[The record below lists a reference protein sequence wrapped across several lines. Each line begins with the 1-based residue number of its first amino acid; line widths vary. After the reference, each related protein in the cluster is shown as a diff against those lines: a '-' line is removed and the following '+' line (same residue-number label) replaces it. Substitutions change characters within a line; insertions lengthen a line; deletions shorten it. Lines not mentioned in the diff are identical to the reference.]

1 MSKQTVILLLG
12 VLLMGVVGYLFASR
26 SIDSLVFK
34 KDGTG
39 VELKIDSKDESAQTE
54 EKRPSMEI
62 KAGNI
67 EDTGGSVQVGTN
79 QTIGS
84 TDENKKAAPTSP
96 AGDTSISVGN
106 VKGTKGNVQIGSNQ
120 TIHSEKPKSE
130 K

>member
-1 MSKQTVILLLG
+1 MNKQTVTLILVALLI
-12 VLLMGVVGYLFASR
+12 GVVGYLFATG

-34 KDGTG
+34 KDGAG
-39 VELKIDSKDESAQTE
+39 VELKIDSENESTPAE
-54 EKRPSMEI
+54 EKKPSMEI

-67 EDTGGSVQVGTN
+67 ENTGGSVQVGTN

-84 TDENKKAAPTSP
+84 TDENKNTETASP

-106 VKGTKGNVQIGSNQ
+106 IKGTKGNVQIGSNQ
-120 TIHSEKPKSE
+120 TIHKEKSKSE

>member
-1 MSKQTVILLLG
+1 MSKQKGILILGGLLI
-12 VLLMGVVGYLFASR
+12 GVVGYLFATG
-26 SIDSLVFK
+26 SIGSLAFK

-39 VELKIDSKDESAQTE
+39 VELKIDSKDESAQTK
-54 EKRPSMEI
+54 EKKPSMEI

-67 EDTGGSVQVGTN
+67 ENTGGSVQVGTN
-79 QTIGS
+79 QNIGS
-84 TDENKKAAPTSP
+84 TDGNKKPAPVSP

-120 TIHSEKPKSE
+120 TIHTEKSKSG

>member
-1 MSKQTVILLLG
+1 MSKQKVMLILGGLLIG
-12 VLLMGVVGYLFASR
+12 VAGYLFATG
-26 SIDSLVFK
+26 SIGSLAFK

-54 EKRPSMEI
+54 QKRPSMEI

-67 EDTGGSVQVGTN
+67 ENTGGSIQVGTN

-84 TDENKKAAPTSP
+84 TDENKKPAPVLP

-120 TIHSEKPKSE
+120 TIRSKKSKSE

>member
-1 MSKQTVILLLG
+1 MSKQKVILILGGLLI
-12 VLLMGVVGYLFASR
+12 GVVGYLFVTVNIEVIINA
-26 SIDSLVFK
+26 
-34 KDGTG
+34 
-39 VELKIDSKDESAQTE
+39 EYPSAQSE
-54 EKRPSMEI
+54 EKRTPMEI

-84 TDENKKAAPTSP
+84 TDENKKPAPTSP

-120 TIHSEKPKSE
+120 TIHANKS
-130 K
+130 KSGK